1 MHEIETRRV
10 KPSTALLIAGLVVLF
25 GMLAYTVHV
34 KSESSDQMGALVA
47 MQALALKKS
56 DALEACLSQAESQ
69 SRAHQ
74 EQVEKLT
81 DSLAATNGRLL
92 VVTKLNDELT
102 AELNR
107 NRRAGNDLESVS
119 AALREANA
127 QIALLRERLKVAEA
141 ELLRL
146 RESKKDIQSPAP
158 NYRVL

>member
-1 MHEIETRRV
+1 MHEIEARRV
-10 KPSTALLIAGLVVLF
+10 RPPQVWLIGGLVVLI
-25 GMLAYTVHV
+25 GMLAYTFHA
-34 KSESSDQMGALVA
+34 KSESSDQLGALVA

-56 DALEACLSQAESQ
+56 DALEACRSQAESQ